1 MAYSKSYIG
10 DSKALAV
17 ITQTIEKK
25 NALIPGVTV
34 KAELSGLV
42 QANNAEYY
50 YDLAPAVEAV
60 AAGADFGNS
69 NVGSKKA
76 ILVLDKALQID
87 EKIPNVA
94 VDAISADVIYDK
106 ILKGSIALANGLGAK
121 FITAIEALAQ
131 AKTYTKDA
139 DFYTA
144 IVEAIGTF
152 SSGVS
157 VKVGGEADIT
167 YLNKTNGIQPTT
179 ILVGDVGR
187 GKLYKTEAFQR
198 TINATGAINEIGE
211 MLGLKVIY
219 VQDLSAAIDFVMLNH
234 EGVAYPFSVNTLRV
248 VESENFNGVRV
259 QGEVVYPTQS
269 YAILPIDSFA
279 MKFTMALT

>member
-1 MAYSKSYIG
+1 MAYSKNYIG

-50 YDLAPAVEAV
+50 YDLAPTVGEV
-60 AAGADFGNS
+60 AAGADFGNT

-76 ILVLDKALQID
+76 ILVLDKGLQID

-121 FITAIEALAQ
+121 FITAVEALAQ
-131 AKTYTKDA
+131 AKTYTKTA
-139 DFYTA
+139 NMYEA
-144 IVEAIGTF
+144 IVEAMGTF
-152 SSGVS
+152 SSAVS
-157 VKVGGEADIT
+157 VKVGGVADVT
-167 YLNKTNGIQPTT
+167 YSNKLNGIQPTT

-187 GKLYKTEAFQR
+187 AKLYKTEAFQR

-211 MLGLKVIY
+211 LLGLKVIY
-219 VQDLSAAIDFVMLNH
+219 AQDLDGAIDFIMLNH

-259 QGEVVYPTQS
+259 QGEVVYPTQG
-269 YAILPIDSFA
+269 YAILPIDSYA
-279 MKFTMALT
+279 IKFTAAA